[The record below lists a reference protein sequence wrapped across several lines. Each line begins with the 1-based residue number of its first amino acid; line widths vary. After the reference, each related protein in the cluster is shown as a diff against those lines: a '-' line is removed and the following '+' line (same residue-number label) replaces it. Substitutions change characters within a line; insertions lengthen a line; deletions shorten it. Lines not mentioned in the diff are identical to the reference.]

1 MMDQGSLI
9 ADESLL
15 YKFEIGLNP
24 QQLKDSAIPAAIIGY
39 GEISA
44 IFQIADQSELVF
56 KRLPLFSDRSSAEKY
71 TRQYHDY
78 CHLLSESGLHLPEH
92 QTFIV
97 EPPDRPVAVYIAQKM
112 LLPESF
118 GHRLLHVFE
127 QDDIRLLIEM
137 ISTEISKIWH
147 FNRAHHPEVE
157 LALDGQLSNWVRIEE
172 RHNAVMYYIDTS
184 TPLFRKDGVEQ
195 LDPELFLKSAPGF
208 LRWVIRLLFLKDV
221 INRYYDERQ
230 VYIDLAANLYK
241 EQRPDLIPMIIE
253 IINRQIGSD
262 QTPLNEEEVKK
273 YYREDKL
280 IWRLFLSFRRID
292 RWLTTRIFRRRYEF
306 ILPGKIKR

>member
-1 MMDQGSLI
+1 MI
-9 ADESLL
+9 TT
-15 YKFEIGLNP
+15 
-24 QQLKDSAIPAAIIGY
+24 SATIIGY

-44 IFQIADQSELVF
+44 IFQISDYPEVVF
-56 KRLPLFSDRSSAEKY
+56 KRLPLFSDRSAAEKY

-78 CHLLSESGLHLPEH
+78 CHLLSESGLHIPEH
-92 QTFIV
+92 QTLIV
-97 EPPDRPVAVYIAQKM
+97 EPPDRPVTVYIAQKM
-112 LLPESF
+112 LLPECF

-127 QDDIRLLIEM
+127 QDDLQQLIEM
-137 ISTEISKIWH
+137 IVTEISKIWH
-147 FNRAHHPEVE
+147 FNCAHRRELE
-157 LALDGQLSNWVRIEE
+157 LALDGQLSNWVRIEK

-184 TPLFRKDGVEQ
+184 TPLFRRDGVEQ
-195 LDPELFLKSAPGF
+195 LDPELFLKSAPAF
-208 LRWVIRLLFLKDV
+208 LRWIIRLLFLKDV
-221 INRYYDERQ
+221 INRYYDQRQ
-230 VYIDLAANLYK
+230 VFIDLAANLYK
-241 EQRPDLIPMIIE
+241 EQRPDLIPLTIE

-262 QTPLNEEEVKK
+262 QSPLTEEDVKK